1 MSLPYFPMYPTD
13 FEAKTSH
20 LTLEE
25 DGAYNRL
32 LRLMWMT
39 PGCSLPDDDTWIMRR
54 MRCDLETFERVVKPL
69 ICEFMKREKGRVFS
83 PRLMQE
89 HMLSSEKHKKRV
101 DAGKKGGRPAKP
113 LKSNETRQSNAKAMP
128 KQPEPEPD
136 IDTNVSMEE
145 GAREKPIPL
154 PVDWKP
160 RPEEIAICKELNFTQ
175 QEIAD
180 VVDDFR
186 NFWPGEAK
194 TKRGKKTIANWH
206 RTFRNSV
213 RASAQRWGTA
223 KRKAGADG
231 GGAQSMAA
239 TGLRL
244 IRELESEDVF
254 STGGQEL
261 LDTNG
266 GDDWGFGASEGR
278 GSGGSCGIIEAGS
291 AGRSGEGIDGGGGDY
306 SSKGGRRPG

>member
-101 DAGKKGGRPAKP
+101 DAGKKGGRPAKA

-136 IDTNVSMEE
+136 IDTNVSMREARKRASRLPENWILPDEFIAFAKSKGLSEGQAHAEATKMRDWSLSSPKGAKLDWLATWRSWINRKIEE
-145 GAREKPIPL
+145 QGNGSSGGNAGGARNATDAKL
-154 PVDWKP
+154 ADSNRQLDAWG
-160 RPEEIAICKELNFTQ
+160 RAAG
-175 QEIAD
+175 IAD
-180 VVDDFR
+180 
-186 NFWPGEAK
+186 
-194 TKRGKKTIANWH
+194 
-206 RTFRNSV
+206 
-213 RASAQRWGTA
+213 SAVA
-223 KRKAGADG
+223 
-231 GGAQSMAA
+231 
-239 TGLRL
+239 
-244 IRELESEDVF
+244 
-254 STGGQEL
+254 
-261 LDTNG
+261 G
-266 GDDWGFGASEGR
+266 GDAEPGKPTG
-278 GSGGSCGIIEAGS
+278 GSGGAVSRLQITGTG
-291 AGRSGEGIDGGGGDY
+291 
-306 SSKGGRRPG
+306 

>member
-39 PGCSLPDDDTWIMRR
+39 PGCSLPDDDAWIMRR
-54 MRCDLETFERVVKPL
+54 MRCDFDTFERVVKPL
-69 ICEFMKREKGRVFS
+69 ICEFMKCEKGRVFS

-101 DAGKKGGRPAKP
+101 DAGKKGGRPAKS
-113 LKSNETRQSNAKAMP
+113 LKSNETGLSNAKAMP

-136 IDTNVSMEE
+136 IDTNVSMR
-145 GAREKPIPL
+145 GRAREKPTPL
-154 PVDWKP
+154 PDDWRP
-160 RPEEIAICKELNFTQ
+160 RPEEIALCKELNFTH

-194 TKRGKKTIANWH
+194 TKRGKKTLANWH

-261 LDTNG
+261 LEADG
-266 GDDWGFGASEGR
+266 GDDWGFGASEG
-278 GSGGSCGIIEAGS
+278 
-291 AGRSGEGIDGGGGDY
+291 
-306 SSKGGRRPG
+306 